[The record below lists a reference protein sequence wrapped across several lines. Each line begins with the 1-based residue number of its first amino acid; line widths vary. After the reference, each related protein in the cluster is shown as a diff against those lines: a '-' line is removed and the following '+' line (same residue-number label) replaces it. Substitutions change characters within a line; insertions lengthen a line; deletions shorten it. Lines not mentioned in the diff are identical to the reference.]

1 MSNIRIETTDDESS
15 ITLKSNRKID
25 EILMVMENI
34 WITKDVKNVDTK
46 TLTEDI
52 KNLNPEEIVLVMAKS
67 LEYIKKYDK
76 EVLK

>member
-25 EILMVMENI
+25 EILMVMENV
-34 WITKDVKNVDTK
+34 WMTKDVKNIDTK
-46 TLTEDI
+46 ALTEDI